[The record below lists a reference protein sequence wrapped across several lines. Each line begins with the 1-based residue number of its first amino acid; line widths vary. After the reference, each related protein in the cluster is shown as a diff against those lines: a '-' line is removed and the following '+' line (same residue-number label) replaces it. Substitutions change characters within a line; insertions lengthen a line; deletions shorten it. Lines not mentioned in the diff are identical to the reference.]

1 MTIPFKALRDK
12 WNVDPAFR
20 EAYDKIS
27 PEMEIA
33 FAIAEAR
40 HRAELTQ
47 AQLAAK
53 IGSSQ
58 AMVARW
64 ERGTA
69 MPSTKSLTKVAQ
81 ATGSRLRVQLEAGP
95 KKSGVK

>member
-1 MTIPFKALRDK
+1 MT
-12 WNVDPAFR
+12 DPAFR
-20 EAYDKIS
+20 EAYDAIG
-27 PEMEIA
+27 PDMEIA

-40 HRAELTQ
+40 HKAKLTQ
-47 AQLAAK
+47 AELAAR

-69 MPSTKSLTKVAQ
+69 MPSTRSLQRVAE
-81 ATGSRLRVQLEAGP
+81 ATGTRLRVTLTFD
-95 KKSGVK
+95 

>member
-1 MTIPFKALRDK
+1 MTIPFKTLKER
-12 WNVDPAFR
+12 WNSDPAFR
-20 EAYDKIS
+20 EAYHKIG

-40 HRAELTQ
+40 HRANLTQ
-47 AQLAAK
+47 AQLAAR

-64 ERGTA
+64 ERGTT
-69 MPSTKSLTKVAQ
+69 MPSTKSLAKVAE
-81 ATGSRLRVQLEAGP
+81 ATGSRLRVQLEAD
-95 KKSGVK
+95 

>member
-1 MTIPFKALRDK
+1 MSLPFTTLKER
-12 WNVDPAFR
+12 WNADPAFR

-40 HRAELTQ
+40 HRAKLTQ
-47 AQLAAK
+47 AQLADK

-64 ERGTA
+64 ERGTT

-81 ATGSRLRVQLEAGP
+81 ATGSRLRVQLDAE
-95 KKSGVK
+95 

>member
-1 MTIPFKALRDK
+1 MTIPFKTLKER
-12 WNVDPAFR
+12 WNADPAFR

-40 HRAELTQ
+40 HRAKLTQ
-47 AQLAAK
+47 SQLAEK

-64 ERGTA
+64 ERGTT

-81 ATGSRLRVQLEAGP
+81 ATGSRLRVQLEAE
-95 KKSGVK
+95 